1 MHGSLYKVLMVN
13 GMFLAVK
20 RIKDWGISES
30 DFQRTIGKVS
40 QVNHPFVL
48 QPLAYDCSRQ
58 EKLLA
63 YEYMDNGGLF
73 NMLYKALWYKIL
85 ELRFLLQKQFSSS
98 NRLPQDPVKSSFCEA
113 DENVRV
119 AYSDLITSSKETLD
133 SILELQEDITN
144 QVAAYMRDPSRMIKQ
159 MRLRK
164 STVSVFESVAMEDL
178 ETLYAE
184 ANAYALAS
192 HIFWALWALIQIQL
206 LNINL
211 HHVMMIVNEIMT
223 LNVEF
228 E

>member
-1 MHGSLYKVLMVN
+1 MGASTREQL
-13 GMFLAVK
+13 
-20 RIKDWGISES
+20 
-30 DFQRTIGKVS
+30 
-40 QVNHPFVL
+40 
-48 QPLAYDCSRQ
+48 
-58 EKLLA
+58 EKLAKSTIHLCCNLLLTIVPA
-63 YEYMDNGGLF
+63 KRSFLHMSTWTMGVSSTCSTKL
-73 NMLYKALWYKIL
+73 ALWYKIL